1 MDYSG
6 PSAIEGQAVNK
17 TQAATSN
24 VHEPIILLIPYSLLF
39 SLGSRHNRRLNHHH
53 HHHHRTHSAK
63 YHCSDR
69 IRSIDDNHR
78 RF

>member
-6 PSAIEGQAVNK
+6 AIEGQAVNT

-24 VHEPIILLIPYSLLF
+24 VHEPIILLIHYSPLF
-39 SLGSRHNRRLNHHH
+39 SLGSRHNRRL

-63 YHCSDR
+63 YNCSDP
-69 IRSIDDNHR
+69 IRSIYDNHR
-78 RF
+78 SF